1 MNVYQLVE
9 RLNGEIVA
17 NTAQV
22 RMGTEYVIL
31 AKHNGVDFEFTEQG
45 RQLAL
50 QPDVMPVIA
59 DVEDT
64 PTPKKRGRP
73 ARSQMIQSAPST
85 VDEQFDSVF
94 RDTE

>member
-17 NTAQV
+17 NVAQV
-22 RMGTEYVIL
+22 RMGSQYIVL
-31 AKHNGVDFEFTEQG
+31 AKHNGVEFEFTEEG

-50 QPDVMPVIA
+50 QPDVMPA
-59 DVEDT
+59 SLDLEDT
-64 PTPKKRGRP
+64 PAPKKRGRP
-73 ARSQMIQSAPST
+73 AKSQVLQSAPST

-94 RDTE
+94 RDTQ